1 MAGETEKKDFLDEL
15 KAMKERMENIFTR
28 SFDLRAERPETTGRR
43 DEDWVPASDI
53 VDSGTELVYSMD
65 LPGVMEHDIQV
76 ECKDDRLWISGLRKN
91 DLPEGETVRVERPKG
106 AFSRVFKFPC
116 PVDEEAIQAEFKKG
130 VLRVSVPKSSPGCR
144 ARRIEVREV
153 E

>member
-1 MAGETEKKDFLDEL
+1 MADSGRKDFLDEL
-15 KAMKERMENIFTR
+15 KAMKERMEDLFIRN
-28 SFDLRAERPETTGRR
+28 FDPGMEQHDKPQGL
-43 DEDWVPASDI
+43 EDWIPMSDI
-53 VDSGTELVYSMD
+53 VDSGKELVYSID

-91 DLPEGETVRVERPKG
+91 DLAAGEAIRVERPQG

-116 PVDEEAIQAEFKKG
+116 PVDEEGIQAKFKKG
-130 VLRVSVPKSSPGCR
+130 LLRVTVPKSSPGCR
-144 ARRIEVREV
+144 THRIEVREV

>member
-1 MAGETEKKDFLDEL
+1 MAAETGRRDFLDEL
-15 KAMKERMENIFTR
+15 KAMKERMEDIFTR
-28 SFDLRAERPETTGRR
+28 SFDPGEDRQERGRKE
-43 DEDWVPASDI
+43 DEWVPMSDI
-53 VDSGTELVYSMD
+53 VDSGGELVYSMD

-76 ECKDDRLWISGLRKN
+76 ECKDDRLWVSGLRKN
-91 DLPEGETVRVERPKG
+91 DLPDGEALRVERPKG

-130 VLRVSVPKSSPGCR
+130 VLRVSVPKSSPQCR

>member
-1 MAGETEKKDFLDEL
+1 MAAETGRKDFLDEL
-15 KAMKERMENIFTR
+15 KAMKERMEDIFTR
-28 SFDLRAERPETTGRR
+28 SFDPGADPR
-43 DEDWVPASDI
+43 DRTRGEDEWLPLGDI
-53 VDSGTELVYSMD
+53 VDTGTELVYCLD
-65 LPGVMEHDIQV
+65 LPGVMEHDIEV
-76 ECKDDRLWISGLRKN
+76 ECKDGRLWVSGIRKN
-91 DLPEGETVRVERPKG
+91 DLPQGETVRVERLKG

-130 VLRVSVPKSSPGCR
+130 VLRISVPKSSHGCR

>member
-1 MAGETEKKDFLDEL
+1 MTAETGRKDFLDEL
-15 KAMKERMENIFTR
+15 KAMKERMEDIFTR
-28 SFDLRAERPETTGRR
+28 SFDPEADRQDRGRR
-43 DEDWVPASDI
+43 QDDWVPLSDI
-53 VDSGTELVYSMD
+53 VDSGKELVYSLD

-76 ECKDDRLWISGLRKN
+76 ECKDDRLWISGLRKD
-91 DLPEGETVRVERPKG
+91 DLPEGESVRIERPKG
-106 AFSRVFKFPC
+106 SFSRVFKFPC

>member
-1 MAGETEKKDFLDEL
+1 MAVETGRRDFLDEL
-15 KAMKERMENIFTR
+15 KAMKERMEDIFTR
-28 SFDLRAERPETTGRR
+28 SFDPNADRQERGRKD
-43 DEDWVPASDI
+43 DEWVPMSDI
-53 VDSGTELVYSMD
+53 VDSGNELVYSMD

-76 ECKDDRLWISGLRKN
+76 ECKDDRLWVSGLRKN
-91 DLPEGETVRVERPKG
+91 DLPDGEALRIERPKG

-116 PVDEEAIQAEFKKG
+116 PVDEESIQAEFKKG
-130 VLRVSVPKSSPGCR
+130 VLRISVPKSSPDCR

>member
-1 MAGETEKKDFLDEL
+1 MAVETGKKDFLDEL
-15 KAMKERMENIFTR
+15 KAMKERMESIFTR
-28 SFDLRAERPETTGRR
+28 SFDPDADRQDRPSGK
-43 DEDWVPASDI
+43 DEWVPAGDI
-53 VDSGTELVYSMD
+53 VDAGNELVYSLD

-76 ECKDDRLWISGLRKN
+76 ECKDDRLWVSGLRKS
-91 DLPEGETVRVERPKG
+91 DLPEGESIRVERPKG

-116 PVDEEAIQAEFKKG
+116 PVDEEAIRAEFKKG
-130 VLRVSVPKSSPGCR
+130 VLRICVPKNTPGCR

>member
-1 MAGETEKKDFLDEL
+1 MAAETGKKDWLDEL
-15 KAMKERMENIFTR
+15 KAMKERMEDIFTR
-28 SFDLRAERPETTGRR
+28 SFDPGEERQDRGRR
-43 DEDWVPASDI
+43 EDEWVPMSDI
-53 VDSGTELVYSMD
+53 VDSGSELVYSID

-76 ECKDDRLWISGLRKN
+76 ECKDDRLWISGLRKS
-91 DLPEGETVRVERPKG
+91 DLPDGEAIRVERPKG

-116 PVDEEAIQAEFKKG
+116 PVDEEAIQAAFKKG
-130 VLRVSVPKSSPGCR
+130 VLRVSVPKSSPECR

>member
-1 MAGETEKKDFLDEL
+1 MAAETGRKDFLDEL
-15 KAMKERMENIFTR
+15 KAMKERMEDIFTR
-28 SFDLRAERPETTGRR
+28 SFDPGGDRQDRGPREGE
-43 DEDWVPASDI
+43 WVPMSDI
-53 VDSGTELVYSMD
+53 IDSGSELVYSLD

-76 ECKDDRLWISGLRKN
+76 ECKDDRLWISGLRKD
-91 DLPEGETVRVERPKG
+91 DLPEGEAIRIERPKG

-130 VLRVSVPKSSPGCR
+130 VLRISVPKSSPQCR